1 MVVNRLSDSCAADYH
16 KVMNVSIGFYEEDV
30 LEIVMKGQVVE
41 YKQSKAFLLHMR
53 KKRVMV
59 PVEEVDLSA
68 VKYEEEE
75 FQVAELKYQKHPC
88 LNLNFLPRKQATAS
102 TRRFEE
108 GNPLSILYG
117 IFVAIKDDIDC
128 YPHRTT
134 GATTWMHGLCFVME
148 NAVCVSRLHRC
159 GVIFVGK
166 ANTH

>member
-1 MVVNRLSDSCAADYH
+1 
-16 KVMNVSIGFYEEDV
+16 
-30 LEIVMKGQVVE
+30 
-41 YKQSKAFLLHMR
+41 MR
-53 KKRVMV
+53 KKRLMA
-59 PVEEVDLSA
+59 PLEEVDLPA
-68 VKYEEEE
+68 VKYEDEE
-75 FQVAELKYQKHPC
+75 FQ
-88 LNLNFLPRKQATAS
+88 
-102 TRRFEE
+102 